1 MRSEDW
7 RAHRVDDGIMH
18 VYVAISCPR
27 SCPGSKPHG
36 YLHKACIPDD
46 LDMRAR
52 RYRVERR
59 LELPHLVGGKTFLN
73 RTFPHERHA
82 AAGMVYRHD

>member
-1 MRSEDW
+1 
-7 RAHRVDDGIMH
+7 
-18 VYVAISCPR
+18 
-27 SCPGSKPHG
+27 
-36 YLHKACIPDD
+36 
-46 LDMRAR
+46 MRAR